1 MQRIKD
7 QFSDYMTEKEA
18 ADYLGKKKGTLR
30 HWRYHTKTGPT
41 YYKVGATVFYRLSDL
56 KKFVEGAVI
65 IPRKGKTQ

>member
-30 HWRYHTKTGPT
+30 HWRYHTKTGPV

-56 KKFVEGAVI
+56 KKYVEGAVI
-65 IPRKGKTQ
+65 IPKKS